1 MGSRG
6 GTIALDMIRHIL
18 SDVVRRE
25 LFAAGKNP
33 KDAVHREIVV
43 RYMVGAFMGVVA
55 WWLDGGAELPIERID
70 DMFRH
75 LASEGM
81 ASLN

>member
-1 MGSRG
+1 
-6 GTIALDMIRHIL
+6 
-18 SDVVRRE
+18 
-25 LFAAGKNP
+25 
-33 KDAVHREIVV
+33 
-43 RYMVGAFMGVVA
+43 MVGAFMGVVA
-55 WWLDGGAELPIERID
+55 WWLDGGAKLPIERID